1 MKRLVLALAIAV
13 IGAGIVVPIIRKA
26 RKASQRNVGEM

>member
-13 IGAGIVVPIIRKA
+13 IGAGIMVPIIRRA
-26 RKASQRNVGEM
+26 RKTSPRNVGDM